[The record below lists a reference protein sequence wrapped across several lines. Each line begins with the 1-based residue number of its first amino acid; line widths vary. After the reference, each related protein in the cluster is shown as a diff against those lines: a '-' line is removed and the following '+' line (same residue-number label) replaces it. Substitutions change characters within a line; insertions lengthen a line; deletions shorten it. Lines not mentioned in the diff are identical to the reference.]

1 MDARPDH
8 HHVTDPRVPDRGSVG
23 LFIVL
28 LGLVFFVVVALVVD
42 GSQHLRAH
50 QRAHSVAAEAA
61 RQGGQAVVAGPAARG
76 GRPAVDPTAARNA
89 ALAYLQAA
97 GARGTAVVLAGDRLS
112 VTATVDYT
120 PLFGTLLGLGASA
133 DGEADVRLVRGLDL
147 EI

>member
-1 MDARPDH
+1 MDACRDRA
-8 HHVTDPRVPDRGSVG
+8 HVVAPRVSDRGSVG

-76 GRPAVDPTAARNA
+76 LRPDVDSVAARNA
-89 ALAYLQAA
+89 ATAYLQAA
-97 GARGTAVVLAGDRLS
+97 GARGNAVVLAGDRLS

-120 PLFGTLLGLGASA
+120 PAFGSLLGIGASA
-133 DGEADVRLVRGLDL
+133 SGEADVRLVRGLDR